1 MQEKI
6 ATGQSM
12 NLAVADAVAVG
23 KQTDTKYILSRFIAY
38 YDLGT
43 MLQGLSLDDIK
54 DVIKGE

>member
-1 MQEKI
+1 MAEKTMQEKI

-43 MLQGLSLDDIK
+43 MLQGL
-54 DVIKGE
+54 